1 MENELAETGIF
12 GCTNC
17 GADLSYSPGTTQLK
31 CEYCGSENEIIQID
45 QEIEELDFEEYLSN
59 EVNKEVLVTQA
70 YVNCKQCGA
79 SSTLPENVTSSSC
92 PYCASP
98 LVIEQAEDEKVIQ
111 PKSLLPFKL
120 DRSQSRE
127 KVKKWVKK
135 LWFAPNK
142 LQKVVL
148 NFEYFKGIYIPYWTY
163 DMDTISNYT
172 GQKGKYYYVKS
183 GDKNVRKTKWYPASG
198 TINKFFD
205 DILTPATKSLPERYI
220 KKLEPW
226 DLENLIPYDK
236 NYLTGFITEKYQIDF
251 KDGFKEAK
259 TIADKEIRI
268 LIRKDIGG
276 DTQRIQHV
284 NSIYND
290 IKFKHLLL
298 PVYVS
303 SYNYNNK
310 IYQFLVNARTGE
322 IQGQRP
328 YSWVKIVLFILLL
341 SIIIGTIYFF
351 GNQQ

>member
-1 MENELAETGIF
+1 MVDELADTGLF

-17 GADLSYSPGTTQLK
+17 GADLSYSPGTSSLK
-31 CEYCGSENEIIQID
+31 CEYCGSENEITQID
-45 QEIEELDFEEYLSN
+45 QEIEELDFEEYLNN
-59 EVNKEVLVTQA
+59 EVNQEVLVTQT

-98 LVIEQAEDEKVIQ
+98 LVIEQAEDENIIQ
-111 PKSLLPFKL
+111 PKSLLPFKF
-120 DRSQSRE
+120 DRNQSRAE
-127 KVKKWVKK
+127 VKKWVKK

-142 LQKVVL
+142 LQKAVL
-148 NFEYFKGIYIPYWTY
+148 NFDYFKGIYIPYWTF
-163 DMDTISNYT
+163 DVDTFSDYT

-183 GDKNVRKTKWYPASG
+183 GDKKVRKTKWYPASG
-198 TINKFFD
+198 SVKKFFD

-226 DLENLIPYDK
+226 DLENLVPYDK
-236 NYLTGFITEKYQIDF
+236 SYLSGFITEKYQVDF

-259 TIADKEIRI
+259 TIADKEIRS
-268 LIRKDIGG
+268 LVRKDIGG
-276 DTQRIQHV
+276 DTQRIQYV
-284 NSIYND
+284 NTKYND

-310 IYQFLVNARTGE
+310 VYQFLVNARTGE

-328 YSWVKIVLFILLL
+328 YSWVKIGLFILLIL
-341 SIIIGTIYFF
+341 AIIGTIYFF